1 VTFCTPEQFEEIRRG
16 CERLASI
23 ANAISCPTLVVSASV
38 RPRDV
43 DDSQIVQ
50 ETASVIAS
58 LLDIVEPQSVGLAFA
73 FRAFDWCAVNSLE
86 QTLEAIGHH
95 AGRQVGLALDTFDLH
110 ASGVHPD
117 ALRTLDPDRIA
128 VLRLGDCED
137 LPAAILSDTDRVLP
151 GEGVADLDAMLGALA
166 EAGYAGD
173 VSAKILSQRIWGI
186 DAAEAAS
193 VIMAITRKYLPGAH
207 PKMGTGT

>member
-1 VTFCTPEQFEEIRRG
+1 
-16 CERLASI
+16 
-23 ANAISCPTLVVSASV
+23 
-38 RPRDV
+38 
-43 DDSQIVQ
+43 
-50 ETASVIAS
+50 
-58 LLDIVEPQSVGLAFA
+58 
-73 FRAFDWCAVNSLE
+73 
-86 QTLEAIGHH
+86 
-95 AGRQVGLALDTFDLH
+95 
-110 ASGVHPD
+110 
-117 ALRTLDPDRIA
+117 
-128 VLRLGDCED
+128 
-137 LPAAILSDTDRVLP
+137 VLP